1 MTVEQPLS
9 VSQASLQVN
18 VPKRTLQAAI
28 ARGALKAYKLP
39 GATSAYL
46 ITPADLDTWLA
57 GRKNRATA

>member
-1 MTVEQPLS
+1 MTVVQPLS
-9 VSQASLQVN
+9 VSQASSQVN

-46 ITPADLDTWLA
+46 ISPADLQVWLD
-57 GRKNRATA
+57 GRGKAA